1 VTLRIETLPQG
12 RPVVRLSGR
21 MRCEHL
27 AGLQRYID
35 APNFKPLL
43 DLEQLTLVDV
53 EAVRFLIDCEESGVE
68 LLHCS
73 PYIRAWM
80 EREQANRR

>member
-1 VTLRIETLPQG
+1 MTLRIETLPQE

-21 MRCEHL
+21 LQCEHL
-27 AGLQRYID
+27 ARIQACID
-35 APNFKPLL
+35 APEFKPLL
-43 DLEQLTLVDV
+43 DLEQVTLVDV

-73 PYIRAWM
+73 PYIRQWM
-80 EREQANRR
+80 SRERPDL